1 MKEPVTLTP
10 GELLLF
16 TQIRMVARF
25 QGWSF
30 PKTVKKV
37 SKLQALLADALTQDQ
52 KPADKKAEPAP
63 TDPAVTQ
70 AEALLKEIQDMMK
83 EPPPEPPASSDPS

>member
-1 MKEPVTLTP
+1 MSKPVALTP
-10 GELLLF
+10 GELLLL
-16 TQIRMVARF
+16 TQIKMVARF
-25 QGWSF
+25 QGWDF

-37 SKLQALLADALTQDQ
+37 SKLQALLQGALEQEQ
-52 KPADKKAEPAP
+52 KPAKAEPAP

-83 EPPPEPPASSDPS
+83 SPPPPEPPVP

>member
-37 SKLQALLADALTQDQ
+37 SKLQALLADALAQDE
-52 KPADKKAEPAP
+52 KPADKKAAPAP

-83 EPPPEPPASSDPS
+83 QPPPEPPAS

>member
-52 KPADKKAEPAP
+52 KPADKKAESAQ

-70 AEALLKEIQDMMK
+70 AEALLKEIQDMMQ
-83 EPPPEPPASSDPS
+83 EPPPKPPASSDPS